1 MSTTTPPS
9 SLDLARLLRELQPVP
24 EHAVRAAQ
32 ELPATRAE
40 IDQLLA
46 RAADDDALREE
57 LEGDLEAALRA
68 LGLDPSESDL
78 RELRRRLD
86 P

>member
-9 SLDLARLLRELQPVP
+9 ALDLARLLRELQPVP
-24 EHAVRAAQ
+24 EDAVRSAQ

-57 LEGDLEAALRA
+57 LEGELEAALRA